1 MKVKRVIELLNDIY
15 NLDDELMI
23 DWVDKEQM
31 DGDGEMNDEIW
42 ELSVARIE
50 NASEGMIDL
59 YYVQDIV
66 KQAQRDLKEE
76 V

>member
-1 MKVKRVIELLNDIY
+1 MKVKRVRLKLLNDIY

-23 DWVDKEQM
+23 DWVKEQI
-31 DGDGEMNDEIW
+31 DDEMNDEIW

-66 KQAQRDLKEE
+66 NEAKKDLEEE

>member
-15 NLDDELMI
+15 NPDDELMI
-23 DWVDKEQM
+23 DWVDKEQI
-31 DGDGEMNDEIW
+31 DDEMNDEIW

-59 YYVQDIV
+59 YYVQDTV
-66 KQAQRDLKEE
+66 NEAQRDLKKEE

>member
-1 MKVKRVIELLNDIY
+1 MKVKRVRLKLLNDIY

-23 DWVDKEQM
+23 DWVKEQI
-31 DGDGEMNDEIW
+31 DDEMNDEIW
-42 ELSVARIE
+42 ELSVARIG

-66 KQAQRDLKEE
+66 NEAKKDLEEE

>member
-15 NLDDELMI
+15 NPDDELMI
-23 DWVDKEQM
+23 DWVDKEQI
-31 DGDGEMNDEIW
+31 DDEMNDEIW

-66 KQAQRDLKEE
+66 NEAKKDLEEE